1 MHRENVYDA
10 RPFHLQV
17 TTSGQSKCEGVPS
30 APAGAARAFA
40 PKPVL
45 ETVLR
50 KTHLICVS
58 SGQADGD
65 AKSPTLC
72 VAVENTE
79 TGDKFSKVPPRCC
92 EWPLLSSE
100 SQSCFLTA

>member
-1 MHRENVYDA
+1 M
-10 RPFHLQV
+10 
-17 TTSGQSKCEGVPS
+17 SGQRKYEGVPS
-30 APAGAARAFA
+30 APAGAAKAFA

-50 KTHLICVS
+50 KTHIICVT
-58 SGQADGD
+58 SGQPDGD

-79 TGDKFSKVPPRCC
+79 TGDKFSKVSHVVASGHS
-92 EWPLLSSE
+92 LSSE

>member
-1 MHRENVYDA
+1 M
-10 RPFHLQV
+10 
-17 TTSGQSKCEGVPS
+17 SGQKKYEGVPS
-30 APAGAARAFA
+30 APAGAAKAFA

-50 KTHLICVS
+50 KTHIICVT
-58 SGQADGD
+58 SGQPDGD
-65 AKSPTLC
+65 AKTPTLC

-79 TGDKFSKVPPRCC
+79 TGDKFSKVSHVVASGHS
-92 EWPLLSSE
+92 LSSE